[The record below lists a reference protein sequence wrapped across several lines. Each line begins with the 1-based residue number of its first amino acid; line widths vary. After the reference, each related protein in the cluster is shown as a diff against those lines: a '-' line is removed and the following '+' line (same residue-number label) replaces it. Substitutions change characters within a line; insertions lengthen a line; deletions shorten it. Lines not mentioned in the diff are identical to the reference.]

1 MKQNEDKK
9 IKEDELYDYNEI
21 VGEENKP
28 LNSLSRMLKKQL
40 NSEREKSKKIYE
52 WE

>member
-9 IKEDELYDYNEI
+9 IKEDELYDYREI
-21 VGEENKP
+21 VGEEKKP

-40 NSEREKSKKIYE
+40 NNEKEKSNKVYR